1 MQRPRKCEL
10 CLEHEAVY
18 AMQYISDIVPS
29 LYTLGSH
36 IRGFKITRVC
46 AECGAEQKY
55 VAEQAKQFITLAV
68 SPSNI
73 NFIVTTVLETPAG
86 EP

>member
-1 MQRPRKCEL
+1 MRKSRKCEL
-10 CLEHEAVY
+10 CHEREAVY

-55 VAEQAKQFITLAV
+55 VAEQAKQFMALVV
-68 SPSNI
+68 SPPNI
-73 NFIVTTVLETPAG
+73 NFIVTTVPETPAG
-86 EP
+86 EL